1 MAKET
6 TPRNTSENHNHLRH
20 LVTMVSPKVALQPVD
35 RAVADAAHAELTKFV
50 DLLNPGVVDKR
61 PDMVLNFDKY
71 LPDLQKTTAV
81 VKDFLDVG
89 SAWK

>member
-1 MAKET
+1 
-6 TPRNTSENHNHLRH
+6 
-20 LVTMVSPKVALQPVD
+20 MVSPSIALQRVD

-50 DLLNPGVVDKR
+50 DLRNPGVVDKR

-71 LPDLQKTTAV
+71 LMTPDLQKTTAL

-89 SAWK
+89 SAWNRTLGNSYVNYN